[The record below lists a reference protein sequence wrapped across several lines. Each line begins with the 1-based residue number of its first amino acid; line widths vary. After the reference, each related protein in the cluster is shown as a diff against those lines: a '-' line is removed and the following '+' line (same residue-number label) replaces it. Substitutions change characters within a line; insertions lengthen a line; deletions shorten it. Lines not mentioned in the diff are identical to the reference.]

1 MKIISALL
9 LVLMTGLPSAAV
21 GPEALRAGAD
31 AGFSQ
36 LSVFKPRPVQGRRAM
51 LRRSVEGAVDAR
63 VSASN
68 SVRLTGQVR
77 LQGHG
82 YASTDQHFIH
92 LTLNGSMDV
101 VDEKGRVLARS
112 AQVMVSGSYPV
123 SGNYVSGYAYPN
135 IFVSLYDGGRYLGS
149 ANLSGSVHVSGFI
162 HGNWA
167 QLSGSG
173 TLWGYA
179 NLRE

>member
-1 MKIISALL
+1 MKVITSLLSARL
-9 LVLMTGLPSAAV
+9 TGLPSAAA
-21 GPEALRAGAD
+21 GPEALRADGD
-31 AGFSQ
+31 AGLLG
-36 LSVFKPRPVQGRRAM
+36 LSSFQVKPLAGRRAI
-51 LRRSVEGAVDAR
+51 VETHEAGAVDAR

-68 SVRLTGQVR
+68 SVRLSGNVR

-82 YASTDQHFIH
+82 YASADQHFIH

-101 VDEKGRVLARS
+101 TDEKGRVLARS

-167 QLSGSG
+167 QVSGNG
-173 TLWGYA
+173 MLWGYA

>member
-9 LVLMTGLPSAAV
+9 SALMTALPLAAA
-21 GPEALRAGAD
+21 GPEALRTGAD

-36 LSVFKPRPVQGRRAM
+36 LAVFKAHPVPGRRIV
-51 LRRSVEGAVDAR
+51 LRDSGEGAVDAG
-63 VSASN
+63 VWASN
-68 SVRLTGQVR
+68 SVRLSGNVR

-82 YASTDQHFIH
+82 YASADQHFIH

-101 VDEKGRVLARS
+101 TDEKGRVLARS
-112 AQVMVSGSYPV
+112 AQVMVSGSFPV

-167 QLSGSG
+167 QVSGNG
-173 TLWGYA
+173 MLWGYA

>member
-1 MKIISALL
+1 MKTIILL
-9 LVLMTGLPSAAV
+9 LSSLMAALPAAAA
-21 GPEALRAGAD
+21 GSEALRSDGD
-31 AGFSQ
+31 AGFLG
-36 LSVFKPRPVQGRRAM
+36 LSRFQVKPLAGRRAAAQTQE
-51 LRRSVEGAVDAR
+51 EGAVDAR

-68 SVRLTGQVR
+68 SVRLSGNVR

-82 YASTDQHFIH
+82 YASADQHFIH

-101 VDEKGRVLARS
+101 TDEKGRVLARN

-173 TLWGYA
+173 MLWGYA